1 MNKSTVSHP
10 RPTNVHAG
18 HRIFK
23 HALAALGFIAFIASV
38 LKPAWHR
45 EDHKR
50 PVLIRRMAMVPRSLR
65 RKLRK
70 MKWTTRPTP
79 QRSASPGPTQ
89 RVAPMPGSSHA
100 SDERDGATVAE
111 PLRPTSNE
119 PISE

>member
-70 MKWTTRPTP
+70 MKWLTRRMP
-79 QRSASPGPTQ
+79 QPGASPGPTQ
-89 RVAPMPGSSHA
+89 RVEPMPGSSHTN
-100 SDERDGATVAE
+100 DKHHGATVTE
-111 PLRPTSNE
+111 PLRPASNE
-119 PISE
+119 SISE